1 MIAGTY
7 NWFGPITL
15 TPDPYAH
22 WGMNDATPV
31 AASGKR
37 RQLLTT
43 GGAKVAAAAGA
54 AAANPQAPGVCDDGT
69 GGDGVGASRHQ
80 CSSSS
85 SSTDMVQQ
93 HNNAEILFTPL
104 RRLQQSS
111 GSSSSMSAPVTGRVT
126 LNETGVGT
134 PSSAQDAARKD
145 GQTWLDD
152 YGQVQIIGPVRFKI
166 QISAR
171 HGRGCR
177 HAWNQLLGWWSPC
190 LLMAPLQQR
199 HHWLAIC
206 MFAIRCVCVGHLHAR
221 QTIPKLQPATPC
233 RATGCTGC
241 ADGCVLAAPA
251 KPHKS
256 VIHA

>member
-1 MIAGTY
+1 MVIAGTY

-22 WGMNDATPV
+22 WGIKDATPV

-43 GGAKVAAAAGA
+43 GGADVAAAAGA
-54 AAANPQAPGVCDDGT
+54 ATADPQPPGVCDDGT
-69 GGDGVGASRHQ
+69 GGYGVGAGDHQ

-85 SSTDMVQQ
+85 SSSPDMVQQ
-93 HNNAEILFTPL
+93 HNPAEILFTPL

-111 GSSSSMSAPVTGRVT
+111 GSSSMSAPVTGRVT

-152 YGQVQIIGPVRFKI
+152 MGEVQIIGPVSGCWVCWESLFKAWGCHETTA
-166 QISAR
+166 ISTMKHVIA
-171 HGRGCR
+171 
-177 HAWNQLLGWWSPC
+177 ANTSTLLSCCGWSIC
-190 LLMAPLQQR
+190 DGASGHRCTCVSMRQQQR
-199 HHWLAIC
+199 HLLFHHI
-206 MFAIRCVCVGHLHAR
+206 M
-221 QTIPKLQPATPC
+221 
-233 RATGCTGC
+233 
-241 ADGCVLAAPA
+241 
-251 KPHKS
+251 
-256 VIHA
+256 